1 MQKISLLILD
11 SIINKKS
18 IDMMFVEIKDS
29 FVWKGQLI
37 NRVLQLMDNPLIR
50 KYVVFGI
57 TYNNYKNHEDAFF
70 EDYNFAC
77 IQDFSHINDI
87 YAKTEA
93 IYKEGFFNYL
103 IVKDFRYVDLDY
115 FTTYDAEG
123 IEVLVVEEE

>member
-1 MQKISLLILD
+1 MSILTLI
-11 SIINKKS
+11 
-18 IDMMFVEIKDS
+18 
-29 FVWKGQLI
+29 
-37 NRVLQLMDNPLIR
+37 
-50 KYVVFGI
+50 VFNDVF
-57 TYNNYKNHEDAFF
+57 Y

-115 FTTYDAEG
+115 FITYDVEG
-123 IEVLVVEEE
+123 MEVLVFEEE

>member
-1 MQKISLLILD
+1 M
-11 SIINKKS
+11 
-18 IDMMFVEIKDS
+18 
-29 FVWKGQLI
+29 I

-57 TYNNYKNHEDAFF
+57 TYNNYKNHEDAFY

-77 IQDFSHINDI
+77 IQDFTHISDI

-103 IVKDFRYVDLDY
+103 IVKDCRYVDLDY
-115 FTTYDAEG
+115 FTTYEADG
-123 IEVLVVEEE
+123 MEVLVFEEE